1 MKVIRYDFVIEGRSG
16 EFWFDIFAD
25 THLGSLSVAE
35 TMLKRDI
42 KRTADSG
49 HYAVHLGDA
58 IDGITPGDC
67 RYDPQNMTRWAREAE
82 LDNRLIAAE
91 WEYFEKL
98 FSPIQDKLLFVLD
111 GDGKHNVCENVE
123 NCMQRTLTAM
133 GVAGGFPT
141 AHCLFSFKRKGSSSA
156 IKRVE
161 LIFQHMGATG
171 RTDEAKSRYCK
182 NVLAYYPTATG
193 FFCGHGHGKV
203 SCRSECLA
211 IEGSE
216 QITWVRRA
224 AQCGSYLM
232 TYAQDTIGY
241 GERKAFPPAALGNVV
256 VCLRPFSYDYDKRI
270 ELFNM

>member
-1 MKVIRYDFVIEGRSG
+1 MKVIRKDFIIDGLNG
-16 EFWFDIFAD
+16 EFWLDIFTD
-25 THLGSLSVAE
+25 THLGSKSVHE
-35 TMLKRDI
+35 KMLKRDI

-58 IDGITPGDC
+58 IDGITPGDR
-67 RYDPQNMTRWAREAE
+67 RYDTSNMARWAREAE

-91 WEYFEKL
+91 WDYFANL
-98 FSPIQDKLLFVLD
+98 FIPIQDKLLFVLD

-123 NCMQRTLTAM
+123 DCMQKTLTAM

-141 AHCLFSFKRKGSSSA
+141 AHCLFSFKRKGSSA
-156 IKRVE
+156 TKRVE
-161 LIFQHMGATG
+161 LVFQHMGATG

-182 NVLAYYPTATG
+182 NALAYYPTATG

-203 SCRSECLA
+203 ACRCECLA
-211 IEGSE
+211 VEGSE
-216 QITWVRRA
+216 QVTWVRRG

-232 TYAQDTIGY
+232 TYAQDTVGY
-241 GERKAFPPAALGNVV
+241 GEMKAYPPAALGNVS
-256 VCLRPFSYDYDKRI
+256 VCLRPFIGDYDKRI